1 MHAHFELLIPS
12 KAAIDEYNKAVAGMK
27 IAADKVTRDLAQV
40 ALIEASL
47 KTKKWDTQKLQD
59 YLKAEA
65 AVVAK
70 EKDGL
75 FEQWVLFKQIGQN
88 HTMSKLELKEK
99 AEEASHLTKAV
110 VEVFKKFAKDTLSG
124 FRS

>member
-1 MHAHFELLIPS
+1 
-12 KAAIDEYNKAVAGMK
+12 MK
-27 IAADKVTRDLAQV
+27 IAGDKVTRDLAQV

-75 FEQWVLFKQIGQN
+75 FEQWVLFKQMGRN
-88 HTMSKLELKEK
+88 RTMSELELKEK
-99 AEEASHLTKAV
+99 ADEASHITKVV
-110 VEVFKKFAKDTLSG
+110 VEVFKKFAKDTLSE

>member
-1 MHAHFELLIPS
+1 M
-12 KAAIDEYNKAVAGMK
+12 AAVDEYTKAVAGMK

-75 FEQWVLFKQIGQN
+75 FEQWVLFKQIG
-88 HTMSKLELKEK
+88 HDTMSKLELKAK
-99 AEEASHLTKAV
+99 TEEASHLTKAV
-110 VEVFKKFAKDTLSG
+110 VEVFKKFAKDTLSE